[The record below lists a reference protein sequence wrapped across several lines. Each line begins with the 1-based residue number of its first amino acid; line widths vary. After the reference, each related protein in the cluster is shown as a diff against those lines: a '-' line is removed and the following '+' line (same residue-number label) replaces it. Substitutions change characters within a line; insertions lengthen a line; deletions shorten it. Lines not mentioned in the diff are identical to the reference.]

1 MFFVQLTGNDSSQ
14 RGKGRKLKDFKGRD
28 WTESN
33 LLGILLDHRK
43 DKEILQDIDQ
53 KLKASVNL
61 TGIQNN
67 NDIQDAKPLP
77 ENQDVLKARIK
88 ELEIC
93 ITKVL
98 RDVKTFLDALLTDG
112 LGLIALL
119 ALKLMKIFHFN
130 TTEVEN

>member
-1 MFFVQLTGNDSSQ
+1 M
-14 RGKGRKLKDFKGRD
+14 
-28 WTESN
+28 
-33 LLGILLDHRK
+33 GILLDHRK